1 MGRLAGSSALL
12 AALALIGGCQTKS
25 VNEMSYTEVKQYAA
39 SLVARCKAEGAK
51 PGAETQACINQ
62 EARADEYRRV
72 KNIQTRRRIGAALAD
87 AGEGMQ
93 RNAAI
98 MSTPRPLNCTSTPS
112 SSWVGGPVGQVR
124 TTCY

>member
-1 MGRLAGSSALL
+1 
-12 AALALIGGCQTKS
+12 
-25 VNEMSYTEVKQYAA
+25 MSYTEVKQYAA

-93 RNAAI
+93 RNAV

-112 SSWVGGPVGQVR
+112 SSWVGGPASQVR